1 MELLFVVYS
10 SKPPPYSPYHL
21 INSPCWSYIK
31 YHSLMLPHVF
41 IMLIHLCQNLFSLF
55 TKLAFIMPSS
65 FKGTICSYC
74 YYAYKIWEWYWT
86 SLLQTTLCEK
96 PIIEDILFL
105 KIISTKC
112 QPYYRANGI
121 EKRLLPS
128 SSTTCTTICELTDNF
143 SWNHQQRQA
152 LHHPLLPF
160 HIWRAC
166 CIEYLVVPQAGFLK
180 DFVM

>member
-10 SKPPPYSPYHL
+10 SKQPPYSPYHM

-41 IMLIHLCQNLFSLF
+41 IMLIHLCQNLLLCSQNLHS
-55 TKLAFIMPSS
+55 IMPSS

-112 QPYYRANGI
+112 QPYYCANGI
-121 EKRLLPS
+121 EKS
-128 SSTTCTTICELTDNF
+128 CCHH
-143 SWNHQQRQA
+143 HQQHVQQFVNWLTTSLRIISKDKL

-166 CIEYLVVPQAGFLK
+166 CIEYLTCCTPSRVS
-180 DFVM
+180 